1 MLLLSVPP
9 SEAALIRV
17 TADVGCHLWIFHPWT
32 FSGGDSAWCHSVRSW
47 LLLSGAFYPGC
58 LCPCHPDMRCDAPFA
73 FLYAGLGSQV
83 PLMVSRASYLA
94 VPHEW
99 PRRVFC
105 LRSGLML
112 FFLVIF
118 RNSHFNNDC
127 PAEGSGLMCLSL
139 ELTVFSCVFSL
150 GRRRGLHVL
159 GLERA
164 GRSPGRLSFTEP
176 RIVAFRMRVP
186 TYVGASISCFYC
198 CLCFVIIGI

>member
-1 MLLLSVPP
+1 MLSGHEMRRLLFRIP
-9 SEAALIRV
+9 IRRSWV
-17 TADVGCHLWIFHPWT
+17 AGAVDGFARFV
-32 FSGGDSAWCHSVRSW
+32 SGGAARVASP
-47 LLLSGAFYPGC
+47 SGSHTFWV
-58 LCPCHPDMRCDAPFA
+58 H
-73 FLYAGLGSQV
+73 
-83 PLMVSRASYLA
+83 A
-94 VPHEW
+94 V
-99 PRRVFC
+99 
-105 LRSGLML
+105 
-112 FFLVIF
+112 FLVFF

-150 GRRRGLHVL
+150 GRCRGLHVL

-186 TYVGASISCFYC
+186 TYVGASISFFYC